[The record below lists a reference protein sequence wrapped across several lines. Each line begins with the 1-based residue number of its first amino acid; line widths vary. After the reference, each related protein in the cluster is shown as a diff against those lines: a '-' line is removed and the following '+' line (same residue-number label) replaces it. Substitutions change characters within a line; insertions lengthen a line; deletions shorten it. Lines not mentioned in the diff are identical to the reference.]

1 MLTESPGDENFATLL
16 GVVLKVAQMH
26 GSPVALS
33 DLVKLLPAGTAAK
46 DIEVAFETLPTLPGN
61 YVLKDG
67 LLVPRAEDHPLSGD
81 FNRNLQHS
89 IANIKVAR
97 WLSKALGSR
106 QALTIAVSGS
116 TSYKAASPRDDL
128 DLFCVTRSHTMWLFL
143 AKALLLARASKF
155 LGRSNTPICVS
166 CLMDEGYA
174 TSFFAEDGGA
184 LFARDALVAE
194 VVLGHDE
201 YASLLDSAPW
211 MKRYFPKLYSIRS
224 MPSGKHANS
233 RTKSSSWDRC
243 VNLFLFITLGSYIRA
258 KARFHNHV
266 LAIKGKSMSLFHA
279 RAGTDHLIYESA
291 KYIRLK
297 EIYEDL
303 RPAKDFRMKSST
315 DDPAPLGS
323 SEPDT
328 VKR

>member
-1 MLTESPGDENFATLL
+1 MLTEGPGDENLATLL
-16 GVVLKVAQMH
+16 SVVLKVAQLH

-33 DLVKLLPAGTAAK
+33 DLVKLLPADMATK

-67 LLVPRAEDHPLSGD
+67 LLVPGAGNHPLSND
-81 FNRNLQHS
+81 FSRNLQHS

-97 WLSKALGSR
+97 WLSSALGSR

-143 AKALLLARASKF
+143 AKALLLARASMVF
-155 LGRSNTPICVS
+155 GRSDAPICVS

-174 TSFFAEDGGA
+174 KSLFAKDGGA
-184 LFARDALVAE
+184 LFARDALVVE
-194 VVLGHDE
+194 VVLGHDQ

-211 MKRYFPKLYSIRS
+211 MKKYFPKLYAGRSTNSSIR
-224 MPSGKHANS
+224 ANS
-233 RTKSSSWDRC
+233 RTKSLSWSRC

-266 LAIKGKSMSLFHA
+266 LARQGKSMSLFRA
-279 RAGTDHLIYESA
+279 RVGPDHLIYESA
-291 KYIRLK
+291 KYTRLK
-297 EIYEDL
+297 EIYKDI
-303 RPAKDFRMKSST
+303 RPSSKDFRMGTGKE
-315 DDPAPLGS
+315 DPAPIVS
-323 SEPDT
+323 SEPGA
-328 VKR
+328 R

>member
-33 DLVKLLPAGTAAK
+33 DLVKLLPAGTATK

-67 LLVPRAEDHPLSGD
+67 LLVPGAGVHPLSND

-128 DLFCVTRSHTMWLFL
+128 DLFCVTRPHTMWLFL
-143 AKALLLARASKF
+143 AKALLLARASRL
-155 LGRSNTPICVS
+155 LGWSNAPICVS

-174 TSFFAEDGGA
+174 TSLFAEDGGA
-184 LFARDALVAE
+184 LLARDALVAE
-194 VVLGHDE
+194 VVLGHDQ

-211 MKRYFPKLYSIRS
+211 MKRYFPKLYSGRS
-224 MPSGKHANS
+224 TPSSKQANS
-233 RTKSSSWDRC
+233 RTKSSGWNRC

-266 LAIKGKSMSLFHA
+266 LAIEGKSMSLFHV
-279 RAGTDHLIYESA
+279 RVGPDHLIYESA

-297 EIYEDL
+297 EIYDDI
-303 RPAKDFRMKSST
+303 RPSSKDFRVNSST
-315 DDPAPLGS
+315 DDPAPPVS
-323 SEPDT
+323 IEPEA
-328 VKR
+328 R